1 MWGWFQK
8 SFALVFLLIV
18 FSTMIVSLT
27 DKQIPA
33 SFLGTK
39 EISSPSDWVKED
51 QIKVYEDKVV
61 LNIKDALW
69 ASFTNTNSMDPFLD
83 EDSHA
88 LEIIPENENEINIGD
103 IISYQTAYGVVIH
116 RVIEKDVDDK
126 GMYYLVKG
134 DNNLFKDPF
143 KVRFDEIKG
152 VVVAIIY

>member
-61 LNIKDALW
+61 LEINNTIW

-88 LEIIPENENEINIGD
+88 LEIIPQDENEINIGD

-116 RVIEKDVDDK
+116 RVIEKDVDEK

>member
-1 MWGWFQK
+1 
-8 SFALVFLLIV
+8 
-18 FSTMIVSLT
+18 MIVSLT

-61 LNIKDALW
+61 LEINNTIW

-88 LEIIPENENEINIGD
+88 LEIIPQDENEINIGD

-116 RVIEKDVDDK
+116 RVIEKDVDEK